1 MRASHRRV
9 ATLLFTALL
18 AGGAY
23 ADKTIVFKLRPTLRS
38 TAAALKS
45 ITASARLGAGAKRIF
60 RHAGKFEER
69 HRAHGLHLWYEATI
83 DENSTAPALASLR
96 RRSSLVTSASVRPE
110 KRLYGF
116 GGGASGPNDPRYSE
130 QTHYR
135 ARPHS
140 RPAPLC
146 AARALHPAPPPP
158 RPATRGLASTER
170 RGPSATRRA
179 P

>member
-9 ATLLFTALL
+9 ATLLLTALL
-18 AGGAY
+18 AGTN

-38 TAAALKS
+38 TAGALKS
-45 ITASARLGAGAKRIF
+45 ITTSARLGAGAKRVF

-83 DENSTAPALASLR
+83 DDNSTAPALASLR